1 MARGTATDRLTDVI
15 QMLQM
20 SRKTGILHIN
30 RDAAGNTIEQGAIM
44 LQNGQIIDASLG
56 SYRGAEAFQR
66 LQGWQSCYFVLQT
79 STQPGSSSL
88 PPPTQMSPV
97 NRNPV
102 TGFNNTGPLPNRGS
116 GFRNTDPLSSGG
128 SSGFSNTGPLSNGGS
143 AEARHV
149 PQRTR
154 EVSAILPHFNRLGLT
169 RLHRQLF
176 LLIDGQR
183 SVPELILLIGHRTD
197 EVDTLLN
204 DLERAGLIRW

>member
-1 MARGTATDRLTDVI
+1 MARGTATDKLADVI

-20 SRKTGILHIN
+20 SRKTGILHVN
-30 RDAAGNTIEQGAIM
+30 RDGMGNTIEQGAIM

-56 SYRGAEAFQR
+56 PYRGPEAFQR
-66 LQGWQSCYFVLQT
+66 LQGWQGCYFVLQP
-79 STQPGSSSL
+79 STQQSGPL
-88 PPPTQMSPV
+88 QPPPTQMSPV
-97 NRNPV
+97 NRNPAS
-102 TGFNNTGPLPNRGS
+102 GFGNTGPLPIKGS
-116 GFRNTDPLSSGG
+116 GFNNK
-128 SSGFSNTGPLSNGGS
+128 NTGPLPIKGS
-143 AEARHV
+143 AGARNV

-197 EVDTLLN
+197 EVDTLLD